1 MSIRQTIAAAVFVA
15 AVAAPTALV
24 AGQAVADTGPVG
36 QSQPDA
42 SVPDAAPAEATPA
55 ADTPAPAAPAAPTA
69 PAGSET
75 PAAPAGSEASEA
87 PAGTE
92 TPSGSAQPAA
102 PALDEAALRARLDA
116 LLAEPGHSSY
126 YYEAV
131 AAAKGGTAEE
141 IRQFLDTGL
150 TEIHYSDRRVQ
161 ISQAIYRAGSE
172 SRIGLAGRKA
182 LDDGSRAA
190 IDHFLDVE
198 LPALLLS
205 DDRVRI
211 SQLADE
217 PGIGARLRQ
226 AALDALE
233 GGDEAVAAFI
243 EQLPELRF
251 QDDLLRASRAMSDG
265 GPEVRKAAGAAL
277 DAGTPEALRAFIATG
292 LAEARAK
299 DAAASGGQQQG
310 GGQQGGGQQ
319 QGGGTGVTPVSD
331 EAAGTPQTA
340 GSGTTGTTATG
351 ATATGGTTT
360 ATGLASTGTDA
371 PVGALTVGGATAILL
386 GAGTLVAARRRRQQS

>member
-15 AVAAPTALV
+15 AVAAPAVLG

-36 QSQPDA
+36 QSQPDVSA
-42 SVPDAAPAEATPA
+42 PDAAPAEATPA
-55 ADTPAPAAPAAPTA
+55 PAAPSAPTA

-75 PAAPAGSEASEA
+75 PAAPAGSEASE
-87 PAGTE
+87 
-92 TPSGSAQPAA
+92 TPSGPAQPSQPAA

-116 LLAEPGHSSY
+116 LLAEPGHSGY

-161 ISQAIYRAGSE
+161 ISQAIHRAGSE

-233 GGDEAVAAFI
+233 GGDEAVTAFI

-277 DAGTPEALRAFIATG
+277 DAGTPEALRAFITTG

-310 GGQQGGGQQ
+310 GQQGGGQ

-331 EAAGTPQTA
+331 EAAGAPQTA

-351 ATATGGTTT
+351 TTATTATGTTT

-386 GAGTLVAARRRRQQS
+386 GAGTLVAARRRQQQS